1 MRRSTVFVAA
11 VLALALAAPATS
23 IAMPNSSQ
31 KLRCKAGQK
40 VVTVQ
45 GKAKCVAAAA
55 SKKKKKAAGPVDVQI
70 LGINDFHGNLQPP
83 TGSNGRVVTSI
94 SNGTPVTVDAGG
106 AEYLATW
113 FKQLRTQNPSN
124 TLLTSSGDLIGASP
138 LLSGLFH
145 DEPTIEAFNA
155 MGLAY
160 NGVGNHE
167 FDEGV
172 PELLR
177 MQFGGCHPVDGCQD
191 GTPFVGALFHFLAA
205 GVYVDEEQTRTLFP
219 PYEIKTVGQANAKI
233 GIIGLPT
240 DTTPTI
246 VTPSGVAGLKFADE
260 ADTINK
266 YAKELESKGVKTIVV
281 LLHEGGFQN
290 SPTAT
295 INTCENLSGDIVP
308 IVQKLDPEVDVVLSA
323 HTHQAYNC
331 KINNMLVTSAASF
344 GRLITQVKL
353 SINPGTDEVTA
364 MSATNFP
371 VTRDVAK
378 DTAMTALID
387 RYNQIAGPIANRVV
401 GSITADITRTANAA
415 GESALGD
422 VIADAQLADTSPT
435 DFGGAV
441 IAFMNPGGIRAD
453 LIYNN
458 NQGGE
463 APGQITYNELFTVQP
478 FNNVMTVATCTGA
491 QIKAVLEQQFD
502 NPSAGQSRILQVSKG
517 FAYSYN
523 ASGAAGS
530 RVDASSIKLNGTTL
544 DPAASYRVAMN
555 NFLYGGGDNFTGFKA
570 CTSPLGG
577 DIDLD
582 ALVKYFQK
590 SSPVAPGPQNRITKT
605 G

>member
-1 MRRSTVFVAA
+1 
-11 VLALALAAPATS
+11 
-23 IAMPNSSQ
+23 
-31 KLRCKAGQK
+31 
-40 VVTVQ
+40 
-45 GKAKCVAAAA
+45 
-55 SKKKKKAAGPVDVQI
+55 
-70 LGINDFHGNLQPP
+70 
-83 TGSNGRVVTSI
+83 
-94 SNGTPVTVDAGG
+94 
-106 AEYLATW
+106 
-113 FKQLRTQNPSN
+113 
-124 TLLTSSGDLIGASP
+124 
-138 LLSGLFH
+138 
-145 DEPTIEAFNA
+145 
-155 MGLAY
+155 
-160 NGVGNHE
+160 
-167 FDEGV
+167 
-172 PELLR
+172 
-177 MQFGGCHPVDGCQD
+177 VDGCQD
-191 GTPFVGALFHFLAA
+191 GTPFMGALFHFLAA
-205 GVYVDEEQTRTLFP
+205 GVYVDQEQTRTLFP
-219 PYEIKTVGQANAKI
+219 PYEIKTVGQAHAKV

-260 ADTINK
+260 AETINK
-266 YAKELESKGVKTIVV
+266 YAKELENQGVKTIVV

-353 SINPGTDEVTA
+353 TINPGTDEVTA
-364 MSATNFP
+364 MSATNVA
-371 VTRDVAK
+371 VTRDVPK
-378 DTAMTALID
+378 DPAITSLID

-401 GSITADITRTANAA
+401 GSITADITRAPNAA

-458 NQGGE
+458 NTGGE

-517 FAYSYN
+517 FTYSYN
-523 ASGAAGS
+523 ATAAAGS
-530 RVDASSIKLNGTTL
+530 RVDASSLKLNGTTL

-555 NFLYGGGDNFTGFKA
+555 NFLYGGGDNFTAFKA

>member
-23 IAMPNSSQ
+23 IAMPNGSQ
-31 KLRCKAGQK
+31 KLRCKAGLK
-40 VVTVQ
+40 AVTVK

-55 SKKKKKAAGPVDVQI
+55 SKKKKAAGPVDVQI

-94 SNGTPVTVDAGG
+94 LNGTPVTVDAGG

-113 FKQLRTQNPSN
+113 FKQLRTQNPSK

-233 GIIGLPT
+233 GIIGVPT

-422 VIADAQLADTSPT
+422 VIADAQLAYTSPT

-491 QIKAVLEQQFD
+491 QLKAVLEQQFD
-502 NPSAGQSRILQVSKG
+502 NPSAGQTRILQVSKG
-517 FAYSYN
+517 FTYSYN

-530 RVDASSIKLNGTTL
+530 RVDASSLKLNGTTL